1 MIRQKRIKFGL
12 KWIKKEKNIRR
23 EEGGD
28 ENEVADA
35 DEEEI
40 ESWLHRLV
48 GALLPRSSDEAFNF
62 FFYPKC
68 KARTVGL
75 HLLSKRII
83 DKNNF
88 KKTNV

>member
-1 MIRQKRIKFGL
+1 MRQKRIKFGL

-40 ESWLHRLV
+40 E
-48 GALLPRSSDEAFNF
+48 
-62 FFYPKC
+62 
-68 KARTVGL
+68 
-75 HLLSKRII
+75 
-83 DKNNF
+83 
-88 KKTNV
+88 

>member
-1 MIRQKRIKFGL
+1 MLMKR
-12 KWIKKEKNIRR
+12 
-23 EEGGD
+23 
-28 ENEVADA
+28 
-35 DEEEI
+35 
-40 ESWLHRLV
+40 
-48 GALLPRSSDEAFNF
+48 RSSSGCTGLLALSCRGTVTRRSIF